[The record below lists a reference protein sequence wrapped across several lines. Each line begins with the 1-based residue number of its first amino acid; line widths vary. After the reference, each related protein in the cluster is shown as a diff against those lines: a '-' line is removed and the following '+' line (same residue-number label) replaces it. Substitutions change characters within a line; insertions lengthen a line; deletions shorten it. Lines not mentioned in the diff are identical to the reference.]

1 MEELNALSRYICANK
16 PSCDEI
22 EQRVEE
28 IMHGDRRRI
37 SVSRMMGYI
46 LGASAFA
53 IFFGGNLRDGVAA
66 GIVAWIFYFW
76 EYIFGPRSKNRVVYT
91 LLSSFAVGILCML
104 SVLSG
109 IAVHVDKVMIGNI
122 MLQIPGINMM
132 NAIRD
137 MMCGDMITGL
147 LRLMEAIILA
157 VAIAAG
163 FALAIICF
171 AK

>member
-1 MEELNALSRYICANK
+1 
-16 PSCDEI
+16 
-22 EQRVEE
+22 
-28 IMHGDRRRI
+28 MHGDRRRI
-37 SVSRMMGYI
+37 SGSRMAGYV

-53 IFFGGNLRDGVAA
+53 IFFGGNMRDGVAA
-66 GIVAWIFYFW
+66 GMVALIFYFW
-76 EYIFGPRSKNRVVYT
+76 EYVFGPRSKNRVVYT

-104 SVLSG
+104 SVLCG
-109 IAVHVDKVMIGNI
+109 VGVHVDKVMIGNI

-163 FALAIICF
+163 FALAIIGF
-171 AK
+171 TKLGIGV

>member
-1 MEELNALSRYICANK
+1 
-16 PSCDEI
+16 
-22 EQRVEE
+22 
-28 IMHGDRRRI
+28 
-37 SVSRMMGYI
+37 
-46 LGASAFA
+46 
-53 IFFGGNLRDGVAA
+53 
-66 GIVAWIFYFW
+66 
-76 EYIFGPRSKNRVVYT
+76 
-91 LLSSFAVGILCML
+91 ML

-163 FALAIICF
+163 FALVNNLLRKIRRLLVVSMI
-171 AK
+171 

>member
-1 MEELNALSRYICANK
+1 MDFLF
-16 PSCDEI
+16 
-22 EQRVEE
+22 
-28 IMHGDRRRI
+28 
-37 SVSRMMGYI
+37 
-46 LGASAFA
+46 LGIHIWPAQQ
-53 IFFGGNLRDGVAA
+53 
-66 GIVAWIFYFW
+66 
-76 EYIFGPRSKNRVVYT
+76 NRVVYT

-171 AK
+171 VK

>member
-1 MEELNALSRYICANK
+1 MDFLF
-16 PSCDEI
+16 
-22 EQRVEE
+22 
-28 IMHGDRRRI
+28 
-37 SVSRMMGYI
+37 
-46 LGASAFA
+46 LGIHIWPAQQ
-53 IFFGGNLRDGVAA
+53 
-66 GIVAWIFYFW
+66 
-76 EYIFGPRSKNRVVYT
+76 NRVVYT

-171 AK
+171 ANKEIISGKYDMGISYQELQSDCEWSHRNTGILPVFQNPQG

>member
-1 MEELNALSRYICANK
+1 M
-16 PSCDEI
+16 PSSL
-22 EQRVEE
+22 EE
-28 IMHGDRRRI
+28 ISETVWQQVLWHGFSI
-37 SVSRMMGYI
+37 S
-46 LGASAFA
+46 
-53 IFFGGNLRDGVAA
+53 
-66 GIVAWIFYFW
+66 GIHIWPAQQKQSSIYT
-76 EYIFGPRSKNRVVYT
+76 VV
-91 LLSSFAVGILCML
+91 ILC
-104 SVLSG
+104 SG
-109 IAVHVDKVMIGNI
+109 HIVYAVCSKWNSVHVDKVMIGNI